1 MLELVEK
8 INSLQTQLN
17 IQLASKY
24 EKHIDNQLTA
34 KQVLVLELIRSG
46 VNSTKAL
53 ADNLNVSTSAISQLL
68 NKLEAN
74 AYITRAIDQENRRKI
89 KLQLAEKSE
98 KYFDELILLE
108 KEMNEKLYGMLPIK
122 DLEHLARIL
131 EKLTKLAGDEQ
142 NDLD

>member
-1 MLELVEK
+1 MLDLVGK

-53 ADNLNVSTSAISQLL
+53 ADNLSVSTSAISQLL

-74 AYITRAIDQENRRKI
+74 AYIIRTIDKENRRKI
-89 KLQLAEKSE
+89 KLQLAERSE
-98 KYFDELILLE
+98 KYFDQLMLLE
-108 KEMNEKLYGMLPIK
+108 KEMNEKLYGMLPIE
-122 DLEHLARIL
+122 DLQHLARIL
-131 EKLTKLAGDEQ
+131 GKLTKLAGDEQ